1 MARIVT
7 GLILSTGLF
16 VAGMLLYKHQF
27 YLNQVDKHLGNHQEE
42 SYPIGKQIEQTEG
55 GNQ

>member
-1 MARIVT
+1 MARILI

-27 YLNQVDKHLGNHQEE
+27 YLNQVDRHLGEYQQE
-42 SYPIGKQIEQTEG
+42 SYPIGKQIEETED
-55 GNQ
+55 